1 MSQTARG
8 RFITLEGGEG
18 TGKSTLQIALRD
30 RLAGQGVDVVLT
42 REPGGTPRAEA
53 IRALV
58 LTPPGGKP
66 FSPLA
71 EALLMNAAR
80 SDHLDELIRPALSAG
95 TWVICD
101 RFSDSTRVYQ
111 GVPGEVPPEALQ
123 SLEAHVVGPTRPDL
137 TLILDAPVTIAHERR
152 AARNGSQD
160 AQDVFEQRDLDF
172 HQSVRLAF
180 ADIARS
186 EPDRCKLI
194 DASRLPNEVADA
206 AWSYV
211 AQLLSSAEVH

>member
-95 TWVICD
+95 RWVICD

-111 GVPGEVPPEALQ
+111 GVSGEVSPEALQ
-123 SLEAHVVGPTRPDL
+123 SLVAHVVGPTRPDL
-137 TLILDAPVTIAHERR
+137 TLILDAPVSITHERR
-152 AARNGSQD
+152 AARKGPKD

>member
-30 RLAGQGVDVVLT
+30 RLAGQGVEVILT
-42 REPGGTPRAEA
+42 REPGGPPRAEA

-58 LTPPGGKP
+58 LTPPGGQP

-80 SDHLDELIRPALSAG
+80 RDHLDELIRPALAAG

-111 GVPGEVPPEALQ
+111 GVSGEVSPEVLQ
-123 SLEAHVVGPTRPDL
+123 NLEDHVVGPTRPDL
-137 TLILDAPVTIAHERR
+137 TLILDAPVSVAHERR
-152 AARNGSQD
+152 AARKGS
-160 AQDVFEQRDLDF
+160 QDVFEQRDLDF

-180 ADIARS
+180 SDIARA
-186 EPDRCKLI
+186 EPVRCKLI
-194 DASRLPNEVADA
+194 DASRPASEVADA

-211 AQLLSSAEVH
+211 AQLLTSAEVH

>member
-1 MSQTARG
+1 MNKSAQG

-18 TGKSTLQIALRD
+18 TGKSTLQAALLD
-30 RLAGQGVDVVLT
+30 QLAERGIDVVLT

-71 EALLMNAAR
+71 EALLINAAR
-80 SDHLDELIRPALSAG
+80 SDHLDHLIRPALAAG
-95 TWVICD
+95 QWVICD

-111 GVPGEVPPEALQ
+111 GVSGEVSATVLL
-123 SLEAHVVGPTRPDL
+123 SLEKHVVAATRPDL
-137 TLILDAPVTIAHERR
+137 TLILDAPLNIAHQRR
-152 AARNGSQD
+152 AARQGS
-160 AQDVFEQRDLDF
+160 QDVFEQRDLAF

-180 ADIARS
+180 SEIARA
-186 EPDRCKLI
+186 ETLRCKLI
-194 DASRLPNEVADA
+194 DASRSARDVAAA
-206 AWSYV
+206 AWSHV
-211 AQLLSSAEVH
+211 AELIAAVETT

>member
-66 FSPLA
+66 FAPLA

-111 GVPGEVPPEALQ
+111 GVSGEVSPEALQ
-123 SLEAHVVGPTRPDL
+123 SLVAHVVGPTCPDL
-137 TLILDAPVTIAHERR
+137 TLILDAPVSIAQERR
-152 AARNGSQD
+152 AARKGPKD

-206 AWSYV
+206 AWSHV

>member
-58 LTPPGGKP
+58 LTPPGGRA

-95 TWVICD
+95 KWVICD

-111 GVPGEVPPEALQ
+111 GVSGEVSPEALQ
-123 SLEAHVVGPTRPDL
+123 SLVAHVVGPTRPDL
-137 TLILDAPVTIAHERR
+137 TLILDAPVGIAHERR
-152 AARNGSQD
+152 AARKGPKD

-180 ADIARS
+180 SDIARS

-206 AWSYV
+206 AWCHV

>member
-1 MSQTARG
+1 MNKSARG

-18 TGKSTLQIALRD
+18 TGKSTLQAALRD
-30 RLAGQGVDVVLT
+30 RLAEQGIDVVLT

-80 SDHLDELIRPALSAG
+80 SDHLDQLIRPALAAG
-95 TWVICD
+95 QWVICD

-111 GVPGEVPPEALQ
+111 GVSGDVSATVLL
-123 SLEAHVVGPTRPDL
+123 SLEKHVVASTRPDL
-137 TLILDAPVTIAHERR
+137 TLILDAPVNIAHERR
-152 AARNGSQD
+152 AARQGS
-160 AQDVFEQRDLDF
+160 QDVFEQRDLAF

-180 ADIARS
+180 SEIART
-186 EPDRCKLI
+186 EALRCKLI
-194 DASRLPNEVADA
+194 DASRSAPEVAA
-206 AWSYV
+206 IAWSHV
-211 AQLLSSAEVH
+211 AELIASAEAT

>member
-1 MSQTARG
+1 MSQTAQG

-30 RLAGQGVDVVLT
+30 RLAGQGVDVILT

-58 LTPPGGKP
+58 LTPPGGQP

-80 SDHLDELIRPALSAG
+80 RDHLDELIRPALAAG

-111 GVPGEVPPEALQ
+111 GVSGEVSPEVLQ
-123 SLEAHVVGPTRPDL
+123 NLEDHVVGPTRPDL
-137 TLILDAPVTIAHERR
+137 TLILDAPVSVAHERR
-152 AARNGSQD
+152 AARKGS
-160 AQDVFEQRDLDF
+160 QDVFEQRDLDF

-180 ADIARS
+180 SDIARA
-186 EPDRCKLI
+186 EPVRCKLI
-194 DASRLPNEVADA
+194 DASRPASEVADA

-211 AQLLSSAEVH
+211 AQLLTSAEVH

>member
-1 MSQTARG
+1 MSNPARG

-30 RLAGQGVDVVLT
+30 RLAEQGVDALLT

-58 LTPPGGKP
+58 LNPPGGTA

-71 EALLMNAAR
+71 ETLLMNAAR
-80 SDHLDELIRPALSAG
+80 SDHLDQLIRPALAEG
-95 TWVICD
+95 RWVICD

-111 GVPGEVPPEALQ
+111 GVSGEVSPDVLQ
-123 SLEAHVVGPTRPDL
+123 TVEAHVVGRTRPDL
-137 TLILDAPVTIAHERR
+137 TLVLDAPVALAHERR
-152 AARNGSQD
+152 AARSGLK
-160 AQDVFEQRDLDF
+160 DVFEQRDLAF
-172 HQSVRLAF
+172 HQTVRDAF
-180 ADIARS
+180 VQIAQR

-194 DASRLPNEVADA
+194 DASRSADEVAQT
-206 AWSYV
+206 AWSFV
-211 AQLLSSAEVH
+211 ARLLASAEAHG